1 MNLKI
6 RFNFFVQVEIIDPL
20 VLNSGNMN
28 GNGSSRDRDRLDS
41 RALSDPDES
50 SQFQVAQWPNL
61 FHSPLISLSLS
72 YKPVYLSIYFF
83 ILKDIFF
90 TPFSG

>member
-61 FHSPLISLSLS
+61 FHSLLISLSLS
-72 YKPVYLSIYFF
+72 HINQSIYLSISLF
-83 ILKDIFF
+83 
-90 TPFSG
+90 